1 MCTKKIEERGIRDN
15 QDEVKTKNEAINYY
29 SCVLFGQIVELVM
42 KYMMLAWRTQ
52 CTLDEREKNI
62 KLWIIQ

>member
-1 MCTKKIEERGIRDN
+1 MRVCTKKIEERGIRDN

-42 KYMMLAWRTQ
+42 KYMMLA
-52 CTLDEREKNI
+52 
-62 KLWIIQ
+62 